1 MGNELTMIDAL
12 SITVSSMTIVFLTL
26 LVISL
31 ILGSFKNI
39 FKEKPKVDVKKE
51 VAQTVVED
59 DEEER
64 LVVALAASIMAGNG
78 KINPNL
84 HIKNIKRVK

>member
-1 MGNELTMIDAL
+1 MGNQLTMIDAL

-26 LVISL
+26 LVISV

-64 LVVALAASIMAGNG
+64 IVVALAASIMAGNG
-78 KINPNL
+78 KVNPNL
-84 HIKNIKRVK
+84 

>member
-39 FKEKPKVDVKKE
+39 FKEKPKSDVKKE

-78 KINPNL
+78 KVNPNL
-84 HIKNIKRVK
+84 HIKSIKRVK

>member
-1 MGNELTMIDAL
+1 MGNQLTMIDAL

-26 LVISL
+26 LVISV

-64 LVVALAASIMAGNG
+64 IVVALAASIMAGNG
-78 KINPNL
+78 KVNPNL
-84 HIKNIKRVK
+84 HIKSIKRVK

>member
-1 MGNELTMIDAL
+1 MGNQLTMVDAL

-26 LVISL
+26 LVISV

-64 LVVALAASIMAGNG
+64 IVVALTASIMAGNG
-78 KINPNL
+78 KVNPNL
-84 HIKNIKRVK
+84 HIKSIKRVK